1 MSLKSEMKRSVIYFF
16 RRDPLL
22 RPELHTYY
30 RIASLFALI
39 LCLVGCSTPPL
50 EDHGQTRFEQKQEQ
64 QQRRDLSDG
73 ERFP

>member
-1 MSLKSEMKRSVIYFF
+1 MKT
-16 RRDPLL
+16 
-22 RPELHTYY
+22 HG
-30 RIASLFALI
+30 RIATLLI
-39 LCLVGCSTPPL
+39 LVLCWVGCSTPPL